1 MGTEIANK
9 LTIAEMDTYAR
20 AIVASGFCGFK
31 KPEEVVTLA
40 LIAQDEG
47 RSIGSVARD
56 YHIVQG
62 RPSLKADA
70 MLARYQTAGGKVKW
84 VTLTDAACEAE
95 FSHPASGTFTLSWT
109 IEQAKKA
116 GLTNTPTWSKYPR
129 AMLRARVVS
138 EGIRTSYPAVLC
150 GTYTPEECEDMAAE
164 EKAERAQSKREPE
177 QVKPAPKPA
186 VKAAGP
192 IEAEIVKQ
200 EPAQSKAAEVT
211 PEQAT
216 ANFLEV
222 VSKICKKG
230 APFASQ
236 ALTAMGV
243 GDLQAIPAGDRHA
256 LVNDLK
262 KRIADLQARQKEIE
276 DVPF

>member
-62 RPSLKADA
+62 RPALKADA
-70 MLARYQTAGGKVKW
+70 MLARYLTAGGKVKW
-84 VTLTDAACEAE
+84 IKLTDTACEAE
-95 FSHPASGTFTLSWT
+95 FSHPASGAFSMSWT
-109 IEQAKKA
+109 IEQAKTA
-116 GLTNTPTWSKYPR
+116 GLTNNPTWSKYPR
-129 AMLRARVVS
+129 AMLRARVIS

-150 GTYTPEECEDMAAE
+150 GTYTPEECEDMAAD
-164 EKAERAQSKREPE
+164 EKVERAQVNQEPE

-186 VKAAGP
+186 VKASEP
-192 IEAEIVKQ
+192 IEAEIVQ
-200 EPAQSKAAEVT
+200 EPARSKPEIS

-216 ANFLEV
+216 SNFLEV
-222 VSKICKKG
+222 VAKICKKG

-262 KRIADLQARQKEIE
+262 KRIADLQAKQKDIE